1 MAKAL
6 DQPPGRMTVDK
17 FVSWAM
23 ARPEDRFALVNGAVV
38 AMVPERALHARLK
51 ARIWRAFYD
60 QIRGRGV
67 PCEPLPDCMAV
78 KIDEHTAYEPDALV
92 HCTPAAGRRHSDRAG
107 PGDRRRA
114 CSDMP
119 ATYRHRIRAGRA
131 GHA

>member
-6 DQPPGRMTVDK
+6 QPPPGRMTVED

-23 ARPEDRFALVNGAVV
+23 ALPEGRFELVNGAVV
-38 AMVPERALHARLK
+38 AMAPERAAHARLK
-51 ARIWRAFYD
+51 ARIWRAFDD
-60 QIRGRGV
+60 QIRDSGL
-67 PCEPLPDCMAV
+67 PCEPLPDGMAV
-78 KIDEHTAYEPDALV
+78 KIDEHTAFEPDALV
-92 HCTPAAGRRHSDRAG
+92 HCTQPLADDTGDRAG
-107 PGDRRRA
+107 AGDRRRA